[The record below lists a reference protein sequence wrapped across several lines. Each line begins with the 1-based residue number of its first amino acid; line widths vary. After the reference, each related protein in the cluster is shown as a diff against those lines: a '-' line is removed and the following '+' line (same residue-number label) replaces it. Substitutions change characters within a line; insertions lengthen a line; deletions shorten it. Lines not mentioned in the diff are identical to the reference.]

1 MHFLLKSKYQ
11 ELETFPIRGQ
21 LRADL
26 MDGLGIY
33 ALDNKAVAAFLVNE
47 AELTVRG
54 LNVFYGGWDY
64 ETLFDSRHRY

>member
-1 MHFLLKSKYQ
+1 
-11 ELETFPIRGQ
+11 
-21 LRADL
+21 